1 MTFLIAKQSSHECNM
16 TKTIEVPSW
25 QGLGLSKP
33 ILDLVAQ
40 AGFTQPT
47 PVQLKVIPEI
57 LNGVDLMVSAQTGTG
72 KTAAF
77 VLPLVEKLQGRKG
90 TYVVVLSPSREIALQ
105 THAVFETFGTPL
117 GIRSIA
123 LIGGIEMREDIKT
136 LATYPQIIVATPG
149 RLCDHLDRGNIWLDY
164 IEWVVLDEADR
175 MLDMGFSD
183 QLNRVLQDV
192 PKSRQSLLFSAT
204 LPPTVDRLAK
214 NILHEPLRIQI
225 GKPVSAATTVDQ
237 KFVFLEE
244 RAKVSRLQNLLNQ
257 EKGSVMIFVR
267 SKLGAGKLWRSLRS
281 RGFYEA
287 TQMHSDMRQR
297 DREQSL
303 EDFKQGKFRVMIA
316 TDVVGRGIH
325 VEGVAHVVN
334 FDLPMDPSDYVHRI
348 GRTGRAG
355 STGRSTTF
363 VTPRDRQSL
372 QEIEALIG
380 TKARR

>member
-1 MTFLIAKQSSHECNM
+1 
-16 TKTIEVPSW
+16 
-25 QGLGLSKP
+25 
-33 ILDLVAQ
+33 
-40 AGFTQPT
+40 
-47 PVQLKVIPEI
+47 
-57 LNGVDLMVSAQTGTG
+57 
-72 KTAAF
+72 
-77 VLPLVEKLQGRKG
+77 
-90 TYVVVLSPSREIALQ
+90 
-105 THAVFETFGTPL
+105 
-117 GIRSIA
+117 
-123 LIGGIEMREDIKT
+123 
-136 LATYPQIIVATPG
+136 
-149 RLCDHLDRGNIWLDY
+149 
-164 IEWVVLDEADR
+164 
-175 MLDMGFSD
+175 
-183 QLNRVLQDV
+183 
-192 PKSRQSLLFSAT
+192 
-204 LPPTVDRLAK
+204 
-214 NILHEPLRIQI
+214 
-225 GKPVSAATTVDQ
+225 
-237 KFVFLEE
+237 
-244 RAKVSRLQNLLNQ
+244 
-257 EKGSVMIFVR
+257 MIFVR